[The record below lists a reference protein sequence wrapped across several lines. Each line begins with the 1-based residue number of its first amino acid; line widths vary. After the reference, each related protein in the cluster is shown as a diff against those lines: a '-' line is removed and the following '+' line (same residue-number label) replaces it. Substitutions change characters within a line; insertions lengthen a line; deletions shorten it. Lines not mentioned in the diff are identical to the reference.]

1 MLKKVINIIL
11 LIAWM
16 CLIFFFSSQN
26 GDESTKS
33 SGVFDNIINI
43 IIKDDSVK
51 PKVKYIIRKAAHFTE
66 YCILA
71 ILVLNVIRDYTNITY
86 KTLILAF
93 ILCALYAA
101 SDEWHQTFVAGRVGQ
116 LMDVFI
122 DSCGILTG
130 LILYKCF
137 RKRK

>member
-1 MLKKVINIIL
+1 MNKKIINIII
-11 LIAWM
+11 LILWM

-26 GDESTKS
+26 GDESTKT

-43 IIKDDSVK
+43 FVKDESKK
-51 PKVKYIIRKAAHFTE
+51 PTVKYIIRKIAHFTE

-71 ILVLNVIRDYTNITY
+71 ILVLNVIKDYTSITY

-101 SDEWHQTFVAGRVGQ
+101 SDEWHQTFVDGRAGQ
-116 LMDVFI
+116 PLDVFI
-122 DSCGILTG
+122 DSCGVLTG
-130 LILYKCF
+130 LIIYKCI